1 MGSFPQTLP
10 RGYSVRRFAV
20 LLLAPVLVGGLLS
33 GCGGGS
39 SGAAAP
45 KGLPSVSGHYGDKP
59 KIKVAKGV
67 KPTKKLVSTV
77 LTKGKGPKV
86 LKGDLLV
93 ADYLGSI
100 YKTGKIFD
108 NSYDRKAPAAFPIG
122 VGKVV
127 SGWDKTLVGV
137 TVGSR
142 VEMVLPP
149 KYGYGPKGN
158 TQAGI
163 KGTDSLVFVVDV
175 IARYGEHSAT
185 PAPKPVA
192 TLPKD
197 LPTVTGTWG
206 TEPKITI
213 PKGTTPATA
222 DPKATV
228 LATGEGPA
236 VAAGKLVVT
245 QFSAVSWDGTSLGKT
260 WGVGG
265 PQDVP
270 AAIADLLVGT
280 PVGSRVLL
288 ELPADKGA
296 DPAKKSVA
304 VVIDIIG
311 QNGTAKQE
319 SAS

>member
-1 MGSFPQTLP
+1 M
-10 RGYSVRRFAV
+10 RRFAV
-20 LLLAPVLVGGLLS
+20 LLLTPVLVGGLLS

-39 SGAAAP
+39 SSGSAAE
-45 KGLPSVSGHYGDKP
+45 KDLPTVTGHYGDKP

-67 KPTKKLVSTV
+67 KPAKKLESTV
-77 LTKGKGPKV
+77 LTKGKGAKV

-93 ADYLGSI
+93 ADYLGSV
-100 YKTGKIFD
+100 YKTGKVFD
-108 NSYDRKAPAAFPIG
+108 NSYDRKTPAAFPIG

-127 SGWDKTLVGV
+127 AGWDKTLVGV

-149 KYGYGPKGN
+149 KDGYGAKGN

-175 IARYGEHSAT
+175 IARYGASTAGV
-185 PAPKPVA
+185 APVPVA
-192 TLPKD
+192 NLPKD

-206 TEPKITI
+206 SEPKITI
-213 PKGTTPATA
+213 PKGTPYAKGQ
-222 DPKATV
+222 PKAIV
-228 LATGEGPA
+228 LATGAGPA
-236 VAAGKLVVT
+236 VATGKLVVT
-245 QFSAVSWDGTSLGKT
+245 QYSAVSWDGTSLGKT
-260 WGVGG
+260 WGAGG

-288 ELPADKGA
+288 ELPADPGVDA
-296 DPAKKSVA
+296 TKKSVA

-311 QNGTAKQE
+311 QNGTAKEE